1 MAIKIRFYSDAY
13 LAQPANSAGPG
24 RDGQSK
30 RASHRLRGDVTYQA
44 LLEQGYDAKILTDWS
59 EVDSDTI
66 VIFLK
71 HSSVDSIQRAQDLGA
86 HTVYDLCDNKFGEK
100 KEYAPCCLT
109 ADLVSVNSVQMGVS
123 VKNHTGRDSIVM
135 PDPFERPKLP
145 PKFSPGH
152 DINLLWF
159 GSQSSFK
166 FLPMVEIWQRLE
178 KEVRNYLYT
187 MVSAKADRVFSKF
200 QLRQQK
206 GSVSGINLDRVN
218 MKEWTWE
225 LQGQLLEQCDI
236 VLMPVQTDNPRTDT
250 KSANRVIDSLISGR
264 FVITTPLASYEEFAP
279 YTWQGDYI
287 EGIKWAIENPNQ
299 VVDRITKGQQYVE
312 KNYSAK
318 VLSNKFIKDISYAIK
333 R

>member
-1 MAIKIRFYSDAY
+1 MGIKIRFFSDVY
-13 LAQPANSAGPG
+13 K
-24 RDGQSK
+24 SK
-30 RASHRLRGDVTYQA
+30 RASHRLRGDVTCQA

-71 HSSVDSIQRAQDLGA
+71 HSSVDSIQRARNLGSR
-86 HTVYDLCDNKFGEK
+86 TVYDLCDNKFGEK
-100 KEYAPCCLT
+100 QEYKPCCLT

-123 VKNHTGRDSIVM
+123 VKMHTGRDSIVM

-178 KEVRNYLYT
+178 KEVCNYLYT
-187 MVSAKADRVFSKF
+187 MVSARIDRVFSKF

-206 GSVSGINLDRVN
+206 GVVAGINLDRVN

-250 KSANRVIDSLISGR
+250 KSANRVIDSLISGK

-287 EGIKWAIENPNQ
+287 EGIKWARDNPDQ
-299 VVDRITKGQQYVE
+299 VINMIAAGQQYTE
-312 KNYSAK
+312 QNYSAR
-318 VLSNKFIKDISYAIK
+318 VLSKQLIDEVERQLNSKET
-333 R
+333 

>member
-1 MAIKIRFYSDAY
+1 MKIRFYSDAY
-13 LAQPANSAGPG
+13 K
-24 RDGQSK
+24 SK
-30 RASHRLRGDVTYQA
+30 RASHRLRGDVTCQA

-59 EVDSDTI
+59 EVDTNTLI
-66 VIFLK
+66 IFLK
-71 HSSVDSIQRAQDLGA
+71 GTQVYTIEQARALGA
-86 HTVYDLCDNKFGEK
+86 RTVYDLCDNKFDEK
-100 KEYAPCCLT
+100 QEYEPCCLT

-123 VKNHTGRDSIVM
+123 VKTHTGRDSIVM

-145 PKFSPGH
+145 PNFSPSG
-152 DINLLWF
+152 DIKLLWF

-166 FLPMVEIWQRLE
+166 FLPILEIWQRLE
-178 KEVRNYLYT
+178 KEVCSYSYT
-187 MVSAKADRVFSKF
+187 MVSAKTDRVLSKF
-200 QLRQQK
+200 RLRQQK
-206 GSVSGINLDRVN
+206 GSVTGINLDRVD

-287 EGIKWAIENPNQ
+287 EGIKWARDNPDQAINM
-299 VVDRITKGQQYVE
+299 IAAGQQYTE
-312 KNYSAK
+312 QNYSAR
-318 VLSNKFIKDISYAIK
+318 VLSKQLIDEIERQLNLKEI
-333 R
+333 